1 MTETLKRTALYQA
14 HVDSRARLV
23 PFAGWEMPLQ
33 YTGILNETK
42 AVRTKGGIF
51 DVSHMGRAYV
61 WGPQATQLMEWI
73 QTGAIGNLKNS
84 RARYSLVCNEE
95 GGIIDDTVTY
105 RLEENSYLLVC
116 NASNREAVMNWI
128 NYWRSQ
134 RFSDTHVDDVTLQT
148 VMIAVQGP
156 ASAHLMNDLCDGEPS
171 SMRFFSSMETR
182 TNGLKAFLGRTGYT
196 GEDGFEVIVDATDG
210 PQLWKTLVSE
220 GMTPCGLGSRDVLRL
235 EAGLALHGS
244 DIDLSTS
251 PLEAGLDRFVKL
263 EKEFSSAPVLRKQQD
278 EGIKRRLIGLTVN
291 GRNIPRHNYPIVHK
305 NSEVG
310 HITSGG
316 YSPTLDTNIA
326 MGYVS
331 TGFPKPN
338 ESLQVNIR
346 GRLVD
351 ATITQLP
358 FYSRKQTS

>member
-1 MTETLKRTALYQA
+1 LTETLKRTALYEA
-14 HVDSRARLV
+14 HINSEARLV

-42 AVRTKGGIF
+42 AVRNKGGIF
-51 DVSHMGRAYV
+51 DVSHMGRSYI

-73 QTGAIGNLKNS
+73 QTGSIGNLRDS

-116 NASNREAVMNWI
+116 NASNREAVMSWI
-128 NYWRSQ
+128 NHWRSQ
-134 RFSDTHVDDVTLQT
+134 RFPDTHMDDVTLQT
-148 VMIAVQGP
+148 VMIAIQGP
-156 ASAHLMNDLCDGEPS
+156 AVAQLMDSLCDSEPS
-171 SMRFFSSMETR
+171 GMRFFSSMETR
-182 TNGLKAFLGRTGYT
+182 TNGLKSFLGRTGYT

-210 PQLWKTLVSE
+210 SKIWQTLTSN

-244 DIDLSTS
+244 DIDLTTS
-251 PLEAGLDRFVKL
+251 PLEAGLDRFVQL
-263 EKEFSSAPVLRKQQD
+263 EKEFASAPVLRKQRD
-278 EGIKRRLIGLTVN
+278 DGINRKLIGLTVK
-291 GRNIPRHNYPIVHK
+291 GRNIPRHNYPIVHN

-310 HITSGG
+310 HVTSGS

-331 TGFPKPN
+331 TGLTEPN
-338 ESLQVNIR
+338 ETLHVNIR
-346 GRLVD
+346 GRLVE
-351 ATITQLP
+351 ASITQLP
-358 FYSRKQTS
+358 FYSRKRTS